1 MEDNNVVMEQSFEE
15 AIDTLKEVN
24 DDINSRVRSNYKSMI
39 KYYTQVGE
47 GAISKYAGVIITQSL
62 INVFIKRFLDL
73 GGKYEDIISKRD
85 NV

>member
-1 MEDNNVVMEQSFEE
+1 MEDNIVVKQSFEE
-15 AIDTLKEVN
+15 AVDTLKQADN
-24 DDINSRVRSNYKSMI
+24 DVNSRVRSNYKSMI

-62 INVFIKRFLDL
+62 INVFIKRFLEL
-73 GGKYEDIISKRD
+73 GGKYEDIIEKTE

>member
-1 MEDNNVVMEQSFEE
+1 MEEEVMSRSFEE
-15 AIDTLKEVN
+15 AVTTFKEATTDV
-24 DDINSRVRSNYKSMI
+24 NSRVRSNYKSMI

-62 INVFIKRFLDL
+62 INVFIKRFLEL
-73 GGKYEDIISKRD
+73 GGKYEDIIEKTE